1 MNLVKTGLSKK
12 LASSATATKFS
23 DGKGRAAVYAYQLL
37 DFDNDVGLKRSWC
50 AVDFVRSKMAAR
62 ETGAELMRE
71 RTLYP
76 MYTQQLSLFRD
87 RKLQHNLAT
96 WCSRP
101 ADLLWQRAA
110 LDKLAG
116 ARVVKLGISVAC
128 GLLGLLLTR

>member
-1 MNLVKTGLSKK
+1 
-12 LASSATATKFS
+12 
-23 DGKGRAAVYAYQLL
+23 
-37 DFDNDVGLKRSWC
+37 
-50 AVDFVRSKMAAR
+50 MAAR

-71 RTLYP
+71 RTLDP
-76 MYTQQLSLFRD
+76 MYTQQLPLFRD
-87 RKLQHNLAT
+87 RKLQHDLAT

-101 ADLLWQRAA
+101 ADLMRQRAAA